1 MTLRAA
7 KKRSNQVYLQDAIG
21 SDGEGNQLTIMDVYC
36 TDTDS
41 IIDFVD
47 QKMKSKRLYE
57 KIQEVLNP
65 REKTVICLRYGL
77 GNNKEMTQ
85 KKIAAMLG
93 ISRSYV
99 SRIEKKA
106 LQKLQKAF
114 TD

>member
-7 KKRSNQVYLQDAIG
+7 KKRSNQIYLQDAVG

-47 QKMKSKRLYE
+47 QKIKNHRLHK
-57 KIQEVLNP
+57 KIEEILSP

-77 GNNKEMTQ
+77 GNRKEMTQ
-85 KKIAAMLG
+85 KKIAAILG

-106 LQKLQKAF
+106 LQKLQKAL
-114 TD
+114 TE